1 MGAYTSGADVAP
13 YISNRADFQRLQDT
27 IATAFAPK
35 TKVEVSE
42 TAKINK
48 KFLQAAEAR
57 VAGNEK
63 KALRKERAAQR
74 KAARLAKTTL
84 KFMQPKDNGNDKID
98 STIISFKDKPSF
110 SLNYEIPTNV
120 GLNYEIP
127 TKKE

>member
-27 IATAFAPK
+27 IT
-35 TKVEVSE
+35 
-42 TAKINK
+42 
-48 KFLQAAEAR
+48 
-57 VAGNEK
+57 
-63 KALRKERAAQR
+63 
-74 KAARLAKTTL
+74 KTTL

-110 SLNYEIPTNV
+110 GLNYEIPTNV

-127 TKKE
+127 TKKES